1 MANKVHIPAQG
12 DEPNKTVKR
21 QEGKYN
27 LGLYC
32 SKCTQF
38 FALAVLDNPLVGGVE
53 FKSDGEP
60 LFACPFCHHRQRRHV
75 SEIAQ
80 VFLKRGAKR
89 RPAIPPPSSN

>member
-38 FALAVLDNPLVGGVE
+38 FALAVLDSPLVGGVE
-53 FKSDGEP
+53 FEP
-60 LFACPFCHHRQRRHV
+60 TANRSLRA
-75 SEIAQ
+75 
-80 VFLKRGAKR
+80 
-89 RPAIPPPSSN
+89 PSVIIGSGGTFPRSPKCS